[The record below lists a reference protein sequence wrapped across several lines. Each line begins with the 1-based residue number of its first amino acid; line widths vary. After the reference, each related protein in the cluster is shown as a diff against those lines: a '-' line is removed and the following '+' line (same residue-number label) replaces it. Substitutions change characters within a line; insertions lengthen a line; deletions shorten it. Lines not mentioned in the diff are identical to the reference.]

1 VEQLRAVAIE
11 LDMAPTRFAVHI
23 PNPWFVKDV
32 GEIDTEANQQSAKA
46 LLDHLT
52 WWAGALK
59 AARALKCVTAC
70 SCSASTSPCTNRPAR
85 L

>member
-1 VEQLRAVAIE
+1 VAIE

-23 PNPWFVKDV
+23 PNPWFIKDV
-32 GEIDTEANQQSAKA
+32 SEIDTEANQQSAKA

-59 AARALKCVTAC
+59 AARG
-70 SCSASTSPCTNRPAR
+70 
-85 L
+85 